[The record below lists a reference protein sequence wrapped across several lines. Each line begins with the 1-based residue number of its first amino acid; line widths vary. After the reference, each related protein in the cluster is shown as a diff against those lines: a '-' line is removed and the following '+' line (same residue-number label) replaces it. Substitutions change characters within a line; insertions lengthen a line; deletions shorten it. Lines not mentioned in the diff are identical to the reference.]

1 MAKKKR
7 YEENPMSSVRK
18 PIPRPG
24 NDHKSKRDYNRKIK
38 HKQRL
43 DTDE

>member
-7 YEENPMSSVRK
+7 YEENPMKHVRK

-24 NDHKSKRDYNRKIK
+24 NDHKSKRDYNRKVK
-38 HKQRL
+38 HKG
-43 DTDE
+43 EINNA